1 MPSPLH
7 PTLERVT
14 GRIVRRSAASRA
26 AYLAGIEQA
35 RRQGPNRTPL
45 SCANLA
51 HVFAACGDT
60 DKARLRGEA
69 TPNLGIVTAYNDM
82 LSAHQPYE
90 PYPGRIRALARQL
103 GATAQ
108 VAGGVP
114 AMCDGVTQGRGGM
127 ELSLFSRD
135 VIAQATAVALSHDAF
150 DAALY
155 LGICDKIVPGL
166 LIGALAFGHLPALFV
181 PAGPMPAGIPNKE
194 KAQVRER
201 YAAGQAS
208 REELLEVEAQSY
220 HAPGTCTF
228 YGTANSNQVLLE
240 AMGVQLPG
248 SSFINPGTPLRAAL
262 DEEAVHRVL
271 AMTALGQ
278 DYRPLGRLID
288 ERAIVNA
295 VVALMATGGSTNH
308 TIHWIAVARAA
319 GIVLTWDDMDQLS
332 QAVPLLARVY
342 PNGEAD
348 VNRFQAA
355 GGVPF
360 VFRELLDAGLMHE
373 LATVVP
379 EGMRA
384 FTREPRLDHGV
395 LSSAPAAALS
405 ADASVVRTVAAPF
418 EAHGGLR
425 LLRGNLGRGLIKVSA
440 VKPEHRFVQA
450 QAVVVDAPQKLNQ
463 LHAAGVLPRDFV
475 AVVRYQGPRAN
486 GMPELHSLA
495 PLLGMLQNQGRQVAL
510 VTDGRLSGASGKI
523 PAAIHITPEAA
534 RGGAIGK
541 VRDGDLVRLDSEAGT
556 LEVLVDTVEFNA
568 REVSANTSPGG
579 HDLGRNLFTHNRAQ
593 VGPADQGALSISC
606 GPPGNHGGDWDH
618 DAEYELGCDAQ
629 AALAPHEA
637 KDA

>member
-1 MPSPLH
+1 MSLH
-7 PTLERVT
+7 PKIEAVTERI
-14 GRIVRRSAASRA
+14 RQRSAPSRA
-26 AYLAGIEQA
+26 AYLAGIDEA
-35 RRQGPNRTPL
+35 VRNGPNRNPL

-51 HVFAACGDT
+51 HVFAACGEH
-60 DKARLRGEA
+60 DKSRLRGGA
-69 TPNLGIVTAYNDM
+69 TPNLGIITAYNDM

-90 PYPGRIRALARQL
+90 HYPERIRSLAREL

-135 VIAQATAVALSHDAF
+135 VIAQAAAIGLSHDAF

-181 PAGPMPAGIPNKE
+181 PAGPMPPGIPNKK
-194 KAQVRER
+194 KAEVRER
-201 YAAGQAS
+201 YAAGEAT
-208 REELLEVEAQSY
+208 REELLEVESQSY
-220 HAPGTCTF
+220 HSAGTCTF

-248 SSFINPGTPLRAAL
+248 SSFINPGTPLRKAL
-262 DEEAVHRVL
+262 DEEAVRRVL
-271 AMTALGQ
+271 QMTALGD

-295 VVALMATGGSTNH
+295 IVALMATGGSTNH

-319 GIVLTWDDMDQLS
+319 GIALTWDDMDQIS
-332 QAVPLLARVY
+332 QVVPLLARVY

-360 VFRELLDAGLMHE
+360 VFRELLDAGLMHD
-373 LATVVP
+373 LTTVVP

-384 FTREPRLDHGV
+384 FTREPRLENSVLTSAASPGV
-395 LSSAPAAALS
+395 S
-405 ADASVVRTVAAPF
+405 ADESVVRTVAAPF
-418 EAHGGLR
+418 ESQGGLR
-425 LLRGNLGRGLIKVSA
+425 LLRGNIGRGLIKLSA
-440 VKPEHRFVQA
+440 VKPEHRYVEA
-450 QAVVVDAPQKLNQ
+450 QAVVVDAPQKLNK
-463 LHAAGVLPRDFV
+463 LHAAGVLPHDFV
-475 AVVRYQGPRAN
+475 AVVTYQGPRAN

-495 PLLGMLQNQGRQVAL
+495 PLLGMLQNQGRKVAL

-523 PAAIHITPEAA
+523 PAAIHVTPEAA
-534 RGGAIGK
+534 RGGPIGK
-541 VRDGDLVRLDSEAGT
+541 VRDGDIVRVDAESGT
-556 LEVLVDTVEFNA
+556 LEVLVPTEEFVA
-568 REVSANTSPGG
+568 RPVAANTAPSA
-579 HDLGRNLFTHNRAQ
+579 HDLGRNLFAFNRAQ

-606 GPPGNHGGDWDH
+606 GPPSRDGGAWDY
-618 DAEYELGCDAQ
+618 DAEYELGGDAP
-629 AALAPHEA
+629 AALAPHSP

>member
-1 MPSPLH
+1 MSLH
-7 PTLERVT
+7 PKIEAITA
-14 GRIVRRSAASRA
+14 RIVKRSAPSRA
-26 AYLAGIEQA
+26 AYLAGIDQA
-35 RRQGPNRTPL
+35 VRNGPNRTPL

-60 DKARLRGEA
+60 DKARLRADA
-69 TPNLGIVTAYNDM
+69 TPNLGIITAYNDM

-90 PYPGRIRALARQL
+90 HYPERIRALARSL

-135 VIAQATAVALSHDAF
+135 VIAQAAAIGLSHDAF

-181 PAGPMPAGIPNKE
+181 PAGPMPAGIPNKK
-194 KAQVRER
+194 KAEVRER
-201 YAAGQAS
+201 YAAGEAT

-220 HAPGTCTF
+220 HSAGTCTF

-248 SSFINPGTPLRAAL
+248 SSFINPGTPLRTAL
-262 DEEAVHRVL
+262 DDEAVHRVL
-271 AMTALGQ
+271 KMTALGD

-319 GIVLTWDDMDQLS
+319 GVALTWDDMDQLS
-332 QAVPLLARVY
+332 QVVPLLARVY

-360 VFRELLDAGLMHE
+360 VFRELLDAGLMHD

-384 FTREPRLDHGV
+384 FTREPRLEGGV
-395 LSSAPAAALS
+395 LTSVPAPAVS
-405 ADASVVRTVAAPF
+405 GDESVVRTAAAPF
-418 EAHGGLR
+418 EAQGGLR
-425 LLRGNLGRGLIKVSA
+425 LLRGNIGRGLIKLSA
-440 VKPEHRFVQA
+440 VKPEYRYIEA
-450 QAVVVDAPQKLNQ
+450 QAMVVDAPQKLNK

-475 AVVRYQGPRAN
+475 AVVTYQGPRAN

-495 PLLGMLQNQGRQVAL
+495 PLLGMLQNQGRKVAL

-523 PAAIHITPEAA
+523 PAAIHVTPEAA

-541 VRDGDLVRLDSEAGT
+541 VRDGDIVRLDSEAGT
-556 LEVLVDTVEFNA
+556 LEVLVDAAEFAA
-568 REVSANTSPGG
+568 REVAANTSPAL
-579 HDLGRNLFTHNRAQ
+579 HDLGRNLFANSRAL

-606 GPPGNHGGDWDH
+606 GPPAHDGSAWDY
-618 DAEYELGCDAQ
+618 DAEYELGCDAD

>member
-1 MPSPLH
+1 MSLH
-7 PTLERVT
+7 PKIEAVTERI
-14 GRIVRRSAASRA
+14 RQRSAPSRA
-26 AYLAGIEQA
+26 AYLAGIDEA
-35 RRQGPNRTPL
+35 VRNGPNRTPL

-51 HVFAACGDT
+51 HVFAACGEH
-60 DKARLRGEA
+60 DKARLRGGA
-69 TPNLGIVTAYNDM
+69 TPNLGIITAYNDM

-90 PYPGRIRALARQL
+90 HYPERIRALAREL

-135 VIAQATAVALSHDAF
+135 VIAQATAIGLSHDAF

-181 PAGPMPAGIPNKE
+181 PAGPMPPGIPNKK
-194 KAQVRER
+194 KAEVRER
-201 YAAGQAS
+201 YAAGEAT
-208 REELLEVEAQSY
+208 REELLEVESQSY
-220 HAPGTCTF
+220 HSAGTCTF

-248 SSFINPGTPLRAAL
+248 SSFINPGTPLRKAL
-262 DEEAVHRVL
+262 DDEAVRRVL
-271 AMTALGQ
+271 QMTALGD

-295 VVALMATGGSTNH
+295 IVALMATGGSTNH

-319 GIVLTWDDMDQLS
+319 GVVLTWDDMDQIS
-332 QAVPLLARVY
+332 QVVPLLARVY

-360 VFRELLDAGLMHE
+360 VFRELLDAGLMHD
-373 LATVVP
+373 LTTVVP

-384 FTREPRLDHGV
+384 FTREPRLEDGQLASV
-395 LSSAPAAALS
+395 PSATVS
-405 ADASVVRTVAAPF
+405 ADESVVRTVAAPF
-418 EAHGGLR
+418 EAQGGLR
-425 LLRGNLGRGLIKVSA
+425 LLRGNIGRGLIKLSA
-440 VKPEHRFVQA
+440 VKPEHRYVEA
-450 QAVVVDAPQKLNQ
+450 QAVVVDAPQKLNK

-475 AVVRYQGPRAN
+475 AVVTYQGPQAN

-495 PLLGMLQNQGRQVAL
+495 PLLGMLQNQGRKVAL

-523 PAAIHITPEAA
+523 PAAIHVTPEAA
-534 RGGAIGK
+534 RGGPIGK
-541 VRDGDLVRLDSEAGT
+541 VRDGDIVRLDSEAGV
-556 LEVLVDTVEFNA
+556 LEVLVDADEWNA
-568 REVSANTSPGG
+568 REVAANTTRPA
-579 HDLGRNLFTHNRAQ
+579 HDLGRNLFAFNRAN
-593 VGPADQGALSISC
+593 VGPADQGAVSISC
-606 GPPGNHGGDWDH
+606 GPPAHDGSAWDY
-618 DAEYELGCDAQ
+618 DAEYELGGEAG
-629 AALAPHEA
+629 AALAPHAE
-637 KDA
+637 KDN

>member
-1 MPSPLH
+1 MSLH
-7 PTLERVT
+7 PKIEAITA
-14 GRIVRRSAASRA
+14 RIVKRSAPSRA
-26 AYLAGIEQA
+26 AYLAGIDQA
-35 RRQGPNRTPL
+35 VRNGPNRTPL

-60 DKARLRGEA
+60 DKARLRADA
-69 TPNLGIVTAYNDM
+69 TPNLGIITAYNDM

-90 PYPGRIRALARQL
+90 HYPERIRALARSL

-135 VIAQATAVALSHDAF
+135 VIAQAAAIGLSHDAF

-181 PAGPMPAGIPNKE
+181 PAGPMPAGIPNKK
-194 KAQVRER
+194 KAEVRER
-201 YAAGQAS
+201 YAAGEAT

-220 HAPGTCTF
+220 HSAGTCTF

-248 SSFINPGTPLRAAL
+248 SSFINPGTPLRTAL
-262 DEEAVHRVL
+262 DDEAVHRVL
-271 AMTALGQ
+271 KMTALGD

-319 GIVLTWDDMDQLS
+319 GVALTWDDMDQLS
-332 QAVPLLARVY
+332 QVVPLLARVY

-360 VFRELLDAGLMHE
+360 VFRELLDAGLMHD

-384 FTREPRLDHGV
+384 FTREPRLEGGV
-395 LSSAPAAALS
+395 LTSVPAPAVS
-405 ADASVVRTVAAPF
+405 GDESVVRTAAAPF
-418 EAHGGLR
+418 EAQGGLR
-425 LLRGNLGRGLIKVSA
+425 LLRGNIGRGLIKLSA
-440 VKPEHRFVQA
+440 VKPEYRYIEA
-450 QAVVVDAPQKLNQ
+450 QAVVVDAPQKLNK

-475 AVVRYQGPRAN
+475 AVVTYQGPRAN

-495 PLLGMLQNQGRQVAL
+495 PLLGMLQNQGRKVAL

-523 PAAIHITPEAA
+523 PAAIHVTPEAA

-541 VRDGDLVRLDSEAGT
+541 VRDGDIVRLDSEAGT
-556 LEVLVDTVEFNA
+556 LEVLVDAAEFAA
-568 REVSANTSPGG
+568 REVAANTSPAL
-579 HDLGRNLFTHNRAQ
+579 HDLGRNLFANSRAL

-606 GPPGNHGGDWDH
+606 GPPAHDGSAWDY
-618 DAEYELGCDAQ
+618 DAEYELGCDAD

>member
-1 MPSPLH
+1 MSLH
-7 PTLERVT
+7 PKIEAVTERI
-14 GRIVRRSAASRA
+14 RQRSAPSRA
-26 AYLAGIEQA
+26 AYLAGIDEA
-35 RRQGPNRTPL
+35 VRNGPNRNPL

-51 HVFAACGDT
+51 HVFAACGEH
-60 DKARLRGEA
+60 DKSRLRGGA
-69 TPNLGIVTAYNDM
+69 TPNLGIITAYNDM

-90 PYPGRIRALARQL
+90 HYPERIRSLAREL

-135 VIAQATAVALSHDAF
+135 VIAQAAAIGLSHDAF

-181 PAGPMPAGIPNKE
+181 PAGPMPPGIPNKK
-194 KAQVRER
+194 KAEVRER
-201 YAAGQAS
+201 YAAGEAT
-208 REELLEVEAQSY
+208 REELLEVESQSY
-220 HAPGTCTF
+220 HSAGTCTF

-248 SSFINPGTPLRAAL
+248 SSFINPGTPLRKAL
-262 DEEAVHRVL
+262 DEEAVRRVL
-271 AMTALGQ
+271 QMTALGD

-295 VVALMATGGSTNH
+295 IVALMATGGSTNH

-319 GIVLTWDDMDQLS
+319 GIVLTWDDMDQIS
-332 QAVPLLARVY
+332 QVVPLLARVY

-360 VFRELLDAGLMHE
+360 VFRELLDAGLMHDIT
-373 LATVVP
+373 TVVP

-384 FTREPRLDHGV
+384 FTREPRLENGV
-395 LSSAPAAALS
+395 LTSAPSPGVS
-405 ADASVVRTVAAPF
+405 ADESVVRTVAAPF
-418 EAHGGLR
+418 ESQGGLR
-425 LLRGNLGRGLIKVSA
+425 LLRGNIGRGLIKLSA
-440 VKPEHRFVQA
+440 VKPEHRYVEA
-450 QAVVVDAPQKLNQ
+450 QAVVVDAPQKLNK
-463 LHAAGVLPRDFV
+463 LHAAGVLPHDFV
-475 AVVRYQGPRAN
+475 AVVTYQGPRAN

-495 PLLGMLQNQGRQVAL
+495 PLLGMLQNQGRKVAL

-523 PAAIHITPEAA
+523 PAAIHVTPEAA
-534 RGGAIGK
+534 RGGPIGK
-541 VRDGDLVRLDSEAGT
+541 VRDGDIVRVDAESGT
-556 LEVLVDTVEFNA
+556 LEVLVPTEEFVA
-568 REVSANTSPGG
+568 RPVAANTAPSA
-579 HDLGRNLFTHNRAQ
+579 HDLGRNLFAFNRAQ

-606 GPPGNHGGDWDH
+606 GPPSRDGGAWDY
-618 DAEYELGCDAQ
+618 DAEYELGGDAP
-629 AALAPHEA
+629 AALAPHSP

>member
-1 MPSPLH
+1 MSLH
-7 PTLERVT
+7 PKIQAITE
-14 GRIVRRSAASRA
+14 RIVRRSAPSRA
-26 AYLAGIEQA
+26 AYLAGIDQA
-35 RRQGPNRTPL
+35 VRNGPNRKPL

-51 HVFAACGDT
+51 HVFAACSDT
-60 DKARLRGEA
+60 DKARLRADA
-69 TPNLGIVTAYNDM
+69 TPNLGIITAYNDM

-90 PYPGRIRALARQL
+90 HYPERIRALARSL

-135 VIAQATAVALSHDAF
+135 VIAQAAAIGLSHDAF

-181 PAGPMPAGIPNKE
+181 PAGPMPAGIPNKK
-194 KAQVRER
+194 KAEVRER
-201 YAAGQAS
+201 YAAGEAT

-220 HAPGTCTF
+220 HSAGTCTF

-248 SSFINPGTPLRAAL
+248 SSFINPGTPLRTAL
-262 DEEAVHRVL
+262 DDEAVHPVL
-271 AMTALGQ
+271 KMTALGD

-319 GIVLTWDDMDQLS
+319 GVALTWDDMDQLS
-332 QAVPLLARVY
+332 QVVPLLARVY

-360 VFRELLDAGLMHE
+360 VFRELLDAGLMHD
-373 LATVVP
+373 LQTVVP

-384 FTREPRLDHGV
+384 FTREPRLEGGV
-395 LSSAPAAALS
+395 LTSVPAPAVS
-405 ADASVVRTVAAPF
+405 GDESVVRTAAAPF
-418 EAHGGLR
+418 EAQGGLR
-425 LLRGNLGRGLIKVSA
+425 LLRGNIGRGLIKLSA
-440 VKPEHRFVQA
+440 VKPEYRYIEA
-450 QAVVVDAPQKLNQ
+450 QAVVVDAPQKLNK

-475 AVVRYQGPRAN
+475 AVVTYQGPRAN

-495 PLLGMLQNQGRQVAL
+495 PLLGMLQNQGRKVAL

-523 PAAIHITPEAA
+523 PAAIHVTPEAA

-541 VRDGDLVRLDSEAGT
+541 VRDGDIVRLDSEAGT
-556 LEVLVDTVEFNA
+556 LEVLVDAAEFAA
-568 REVSANTSPGG
+568 REVAANTSPAL
-579 HDLGRNLFTHNRAQ
+579 HDLGRNLFANSRAL

-606 GPPGNHGGDWDH
+606 GPPAHDGSAWDY
-618 DAEYELGCDAQ
+618 DAEYELGCDAD

>member
-1 MPSPLH
+1 MSLH
-7 PTLERVT
+7 PKIEAVTERI
-14 GRIVRRSAASRA
+14 RKRSAASRA
-26 AYLAGIEQA
+26 AYLAGIDEA
-35 RRQGPNRTPL
+35 VRNGPNRKPL

-60 DKARLRGEA
+60 DKARLRADA
-69 TPNLGIVTAYNDM
+69 TPNLGIITAYNDM

-90 PYPGRIRALARQL
+90 HYPERIRALARSL

-135 VIAQATAVALSHDAF
+135 VIAQAAAIGLSHDAF

-181 PAGPMPAGIPNKE
+181 PAGPMPAGIPNKK
-194 KAQVRER
+194 KAEVRER
-201 YAAGQAS
+201 YAAGEAT

-248 SSFINPGTPLRAAL
+248 SSFINPGTPLRTAL
-262 DEEAVHRVL
+262 DEEAVRRVL
-271 AMTALGQ
+271 AMTALGD

-319 GIVLTWDDMDQLS
+319 GVVLTWDDMDQLS
-332 QAVPLLARVY
+332 QTVPLLARVY

-360 VFRELLDAGLMHE
+360 VFRELLDAGMMHD
-373 LATVVP
+373 LVTVVP

-384 FTREPRLDHGV
+384 FAREPRLDDGA
-395 LSSAPAAALS
+395 LSSVPAAAVS
-405 ADASVVRTVAAPF
+405 ADESVVRTVAAPF
-418 EAHGGLR
+418 EAQGGLR
-425 LLRGNLGRGLIKVSA
+425 LLRGNIGRGLIKLSA
-440 VKPEHRFVQA
+440 VKPEYRYIEA
-450 QAVVVDAPQKLNQ
+450 QAVVVDAPQKLNK
-463 LHAAGVLPRDFV
+463 LHAAGVLPHDFV
-475 AVVRYQGPRAN
+475 AVVTYQGPRAN

-495 PLLGMLQNQGRQVAL
+495 PLLGMLQNQGRKVAL

-523 PAAIHITPEAA
+523 PAAIHVTPEAA

-541 VRDGDLVRLDSEAGT
+541 VRDGDLVRLDSESGT
-556 LEVLVDTVEFNA
+556 LEVLVDAAEFNA
-568 REVSANTSPGG
+568 RAIAANTSPGA
-579 HDLGRNLFTHNRAQ
+579 HDLGRNLFANNRAL

-606 GPPGNHGGDWDH
+606 GPPAHDGGAWDY
-618 DAEYELGCDAQ
+618 DAEYELGGDAE

>member
-1 MPSPLH
+1 MSLH
-7 PTLERVT
+7 PKIEAVT
-14 GRIVRRSAASRA
+14 DRIRKRSAASRA
-26 AYLAGIEQA
+26 AYLAGIDEA
-35 RRQGPNRTPL
+35 VRNGPNRKPL

-60 DKARLRGEA
+60 DKARLRADA
-69 TPNLGIVTAYNDM
+69 TPNLGIITAYNDM

-90 PYPGRIRALARQL
+90 HYPERIRALARSL

-135 VIAQATAVALSHDAF
+135 VIAQAAAIGLSHDAF

-181 PAGPMPAGIPNKE
+181 PAGPMPAGIPNKK
-194 KAQVRER
+194 KAEVRER
-201 YAAGQAS
+201 YAAGEAT

-248 SSFINPGTPLRAAL
+248 SSFINPGTPLRTAL
-262 DEEAVHRVL
+262 DEEAVRRVL
-271 AMTALGQ
+271 AMTALGD

-319 GIVLTWDDMDQLS
+319 GVVLTWDDMDQIS

-360 VFRELLDAGLMHE
+360 VFRELLDAGMMHD

-384 FTREPRLDHGV
+384 FAREPRLDDGA
-395 LSSAPAAALS
+395 LSSVPAAAVS
-405 ADASVVRTVAAPF
+405 ADESVVRTVAAPF
-418 EAHGGLR
+418 EAQGGLR
-425 LLRGNLGRGLIKVSA
+425 LLRGNIGRGLIKLSA
-440 VKPEHRFVQA
+440 VKPEYRYIEA
-450 QAVVVDAPQKLNQ
+450 QAVVVDAPHKLNK
-463 LHAAGVLPRDFV
+463 LHAAGVLPHDFV
-475 AVVRYQGPRAN
+475 AVVTYQGPRAN

-495 PLLGMLQNQGRQVAL
+495 PLLGMLQNQGRKVAL

-523 PAAIHITPEAA
+523 PAAIHVTPEAA

-541 VRDGDLVRLDSEAGT
+541 VRDGDLVRLDSESGT
-556 LEVLVDTVEFNA
+556 LEVLVDAAEFNA
-568 REVSANTSPGG
+568 RAVAANTSPGA
-579 HDLGRNLFTHNRAQ
+579 HDLGRNLFANNRAL

-606 GPPGNHGGDWDH
+606 GPPAHDGGAWDY
-618 DAEYELGCDAQ
+618 DAEYELGGDAE